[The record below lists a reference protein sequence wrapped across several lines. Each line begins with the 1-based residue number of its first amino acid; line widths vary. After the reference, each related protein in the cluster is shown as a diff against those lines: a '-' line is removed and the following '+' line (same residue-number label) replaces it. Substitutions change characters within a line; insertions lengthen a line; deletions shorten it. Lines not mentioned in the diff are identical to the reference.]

1 MEKIRL
7 NTSLFPVADVAM
19 YGTMLDSGEIEYYLN
34 QCEEEQIE
42 INQDKYEKELVF
54 IASEFIKDNVLE
66 QLKCHGVVSIDNFS
80 LYKPQYYNYQ
90 NDMLCFDVTLKD
102 DFDSLMKHYMYYFG
116 NVDKREGQFSKYIKE
131 HWQSCSGFISFMP
144 ESLEEVLNPK
154 KHFNM
159 RVHQVAAY
167 LTLCLIGHPDIDF
180 DEIGKS
186 QDKFY
191 EYLITHSSEF
201 VEYKNAAV

>member
-19 YGTMLDSGEIEYYLN
+19 YGTMLDSGEMEYYLN
-34 QCEEEQIE
+34 QGEEEQIE

-54 IASEFIKDNVLE
+54 IASEFIKDNIIGQFKE
-66 QLKCHGVVSIDNFS
+66 YGIVSIDNFS

-90 NDMLCFDVTLKD
+90 NDMLCFDVTLSD
-102 DFDSLMKHYMYYFG
+102 DFDEIMK
-116 NVDKREGQFSKYIKE
+116 KYIPEFAKNE
-131 HWQSCSGFISFMP
+131 MCQNYIESHWKSCSGFISFMP
-144 ESLEEVLNPK
+144 ESIDEILTPA

-159 RVHQVAAY
+159 RVHQVAAF
-167 LTLCLIGHPDIDF
+167 LTLCIVSDEDLYEDIGD
-180 DEIGKS
+180 S
-186 QDKFY
+186 MNKFW
-191 EYLITHSSEF
+191 EYLTENSYEF